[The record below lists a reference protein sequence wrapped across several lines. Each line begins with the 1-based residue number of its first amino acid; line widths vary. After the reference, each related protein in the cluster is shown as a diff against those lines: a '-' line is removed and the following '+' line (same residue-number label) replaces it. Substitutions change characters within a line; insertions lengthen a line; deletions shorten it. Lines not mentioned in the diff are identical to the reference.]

1 MRYNVITYLLGEGI
15 RNVFK
20 NKKSTS
26 ASIIIMS
33 LTMLIFGVFFVIT
46 QNINSIMKQIE
57 SEQGIEVFLYDISED
72 QTKALEDYIRNID
85 GINTV
90 EYKSKEDALN
100 QLKSQFKDR
109 EDLLSG
115 YDENNIFPASYVVTL
130 TDLTKNN
137 EVKQKI
143 DEYDKDKPDTEKV
156 IKKIT
161 SSDETITTLI
171 NLANGI
177 RIITGVILVIL
188 IIISIFIISN
198 TIKLTVHARRKEIS
212 IMKYVGATNS
222 FIRWPFIVEGIIIGI
237 ISGKMRFLIMRIA
250 LINENSQAAK
260 NDLIYSNLKKVA
272 ESKGHTVDNYGMYS
286 ADDKAQLTYVQ
297 NGILAAILL
306 NSGACDFVVTGC
318 GTGEGAM
325 LALNSF
331 PNVLCGHVVDPS
343 DAYMFMQINDGNAIA
358 LPFAKGFGWGAELNL
373 TYIFEKLFEGEPGG
387 GYPKERV
394 VPEQRNK
401 KILDEVRKV
410 AFKDSLIDILKNLD
424 QDLVK
429 GAVAGEKFQELFFA
443 NCKDE
448 KIAEYVKTLLA

>member
-212 IMKYVGATNS
+212 IMK
-222 FIRWPFIVEGIIIGI
+222 
-237 ISGKMRFLIMRIA
+237 
-250 LINENSQAAK
+250 
-260 NDLIYSNLKKVA
+260 
-272 ESKGHTVDNYGMYS
+272 
-286 ADDKAQLTYVQ
+286 
-297 NGILAAILL
+297 
-306 NSGACDFVVTGC
+306 
-318 GTGEGAM
+318 
-325 LALNSF
+325 
-331 PNVLCGHVVDPS
+331 
-343 DAYMFMQINDGNAIA
+343 
-358 LPFAKGFGWGAELNL
+358 
-373 TYIFEKLFEGEPGG
+373 
-387 GYPKERV
+387 
-394 VPEQRNK
+394 
-401 KILDEVRKV
+401 
-410 AFKDSLIDILKNLD
+410 
-424 QDLVK
+424 
-429 GAVAGEKFQELFFA
+429 
-443 NCKDE
+443 
-448 KIAEYVKTLLA
+448 

>member
-46 QNINSIMKQIE
+46 QNINSIMEQIE

-72 QTKALEDYIRNID
+72 QTKAVEDYIRNID
-85 GINTV
+85 GVNKV

-130 TDLTKNN
+130 TDLTKTAD
-137 EVKQKI
+137 VKQKI
-143 DEYDKDKPDTEKV
+143 EDYDKDKSDTEKV

-237 ISGKMRFLIMRIA
+237 ISGAISIIILGINYNLIASNI
-250 LINENSQAAK
+250 LESQ
-260 NDLIYSNLKKVA
+260 
-272 ESKGHTVDNYGMYS
+272 
-286 ADDKAQLTYVQ
+286 
-297 NGILAAILL
+297 
-306 NSGACDFVVTGC
+306 VVST
-318 GTGEGAM
+318 
-325 LALNSF
+325 
-331 PNVLCGHVVDPS
+331 
-343 DAYMFMQINDGNAIA
+343 MQIN
-358 LPFAKGFGWGAELNL
+358 LLTFADMFGL
-373 TYIFEKLFEGEPGG
+373 I
-387 GYPKERV
+387 
-394 VPEQRNK
+394 
-401 KILDEVRKV
+401 ILVYTILGIGIGVLGSCISMRRYLKV
-410 AFKDSLIDILKNLD
+410 
-424 QDLVK
+424 
-429 GAVAGEKFQELFFA
+429 
-443 NCKDE
+443 
-448 KIAEYVKTLLA
+448 